1 MTIGSGITLMVIG
14 AVLVLA
20 LDIQAAWLDLD
31 ALGGILFGA
40 GVVVFIFGI
49 IAMNRTKPIQ

>member
-1 MTIGSGITLMVIG
+1 MVIG

-20 LDIQAAWLDLD
+20 LDVQAAWLDLD

-40 GVVVFIFGI
+40 GIVVFIFGI
-49 IAMNRTKPIQ
+49 IAMVRTKPIE